1 MNKKEVINH
10 IIFTIIIVIYISY
23 IVAINESS
31 SSPVGIACYWETV
44 GHDGCELDT

>member
-23 IVAINESS
+23 IVAINESN
-31 SSPVGIACYWETV
+31 SSPVGIAYHSKTV
-44 GHDGCELDT
+44 GHDRCEFET